1 MEKALTETEIKEFPL
16 YAKGKVRDVYD
27 LKDNLLIIATDR
39 ISAFDVVLPNGIPG
53 KGKVL
58 TRMSLFWFELVKDL
72 IDNHLLAYKVDDYP
86 AELHK
91 YRQILEDRSMLVKKA
106 KRIDVEC
113 VVRGYISGSLWKE
126 YKEYKEKKD
135 LSRNGGIEILGYQ
148 LPDDL
153 QESDKLLFPIFTP
166 STKAESGHD
175 LNISFEEMKKRFGA
189 SLSEYLKE
197 KSLTIYQKCSDYAE
211 RKGMIIADT
220 KFEFGFSDD
229 KVILIDEILSPDS
242 SRFWPKQTYAPGK
255 SQESFDKQFV
265 RDYLEKI
272 RWDKKP
278 PASELPQEVILKTK
292 EKYEEALKRL
302 IN

>member
-1 MEKALTETEIKEFPL
+1 MEKALLKTEIKEFPI
-16 YAKGKVRDVYD
+16 YAQGKVRDVYD
-27 LKDNLLIIATDR
+27 LKDKLLIIATDR
-39 ISAFDVVLPNGIPG
+39 LSAFDVVLPNGIPG

-72 IDNHLLAYKVDDYP
+72 IDNHLLSFKVDDYP

-91 YRQILEDRSMLVKKA
+91 YRESLEDRSMLVKKA

-126 YKEYKEKKD
+126 YQEKID
-135 LSRNGGIEILGYQ
+135 LSKSGRIEILGYQ

-153 QESDKLLFPIFTP
+153 KESEKLSFPIFTP
-166 STKAESGHD
+166 ATKAESGHD
-175 LNISFEEMKKRFGA
+175 ENISFEEMKKKIGS

-197 KSLTIYQKCSDYAE
+197 KSMAIYQKCSDYAE

-220 KFEFGFSDD
+220 KFEFGFSGE

-242 SRFWPKQTYAPGK
+242 SRFWSKQVYSPGK

-272 RWDKKP
+272 NWNKKP
-278 PASELPQEVILKTK
+278 PAPELPEDVILKTK

-302 IN
+302 INK

>member
-1 MEKALTETEIKEFPL
+1 MEKALTKTEVKEFPL

-27 LKDNLLIIATDR
+27 LKDKLLIIATDR

-58 TRMSLFWFELVKDL
+58 TKMSLFWFELVKDL
-72 IDNHLLAYKVDDYP
+72 IDNHLIAFKVDGYP
-86 AELHK
+86 PELQK
-91 YRQILEDRSMLVKKA
+91 YRDVLEDRSMLVKKA

-126 YKEYKEKKD
+126 YKEKKD
-135 LSRNGGIEILGYQ
+135 LSENGRVEILDY
-148 LPDDL
+148 LFPDNL
-153 QESDKLLFPIFTP
+153 RESDKLTFPIFTP
-166 STKAESGHD
+166 ATKAESGHD
-175 LNISFEEMKKRFGA
+175 LNISFEQMKKEFGP

-197 KSLTIYQKCSDYAE
+197 KSLAIYQKCLDYAE

-220 KFEFGFSDD
+220 KFEFGFSGE

-242 SRFWPKQTYAPGK
+242 SRFWPKQTYSPGR
-255 SQESFDKQFV
+255 SQDSFDKQFV
-265 RDYLEKI
+265 RDYLDSIK
-272 RWDKKP
+272 WDKKP
-278 PASELPQEVILKTK
+278 PAPELPEEVIIKTK